1 MGWKMS
7 NGDNLEFNTQKACG
21 FEVGNV
27 AYLYQIYKGE
37 FRTIEVRV
45 NKITYL
51 ESENNDARH
60 YFIEYISKNNGRPG
74 YWVFDTY
81 FTPSGEH
88 LEDITDYT
96 QYFAGVLFPK
106 PNEFDALNI
115 LLEDQMRKYK
125 KYEKTLLKRKQIVLM
140 LQEKINNTLKTEK
153 NILEEEQR

>member
-7 NGDNLEFNTQKACG
+7 HGYNIEFDTQKAFG
-21 FEVGNV
+21 FEVGKV
-27 AYLYQIYKGE
+27 AYRYAIYKGD
-37 FRTIEVRV
+37 FIATEVYV
-45 NKITYL
+45 NKIIYL

-60 YFIEYISKNNGRPG
+60 YCIQYRSTNNSRPN
-74 YWVFDTY
+74 YWMFDTY

-88 LEDITDYT
+88 LEDITDYA
-96 QYFAGVLFPK
+96 QYYAGVLFPK

-140 LQEKINNTLKTEK
+140 LQEKINNSLKTEK
-153 NILEEEQR
+153 NILEEE